1 MSDTFV
7 VFAQDGGSCEILE
20 AKSAKDAA
28 ARVLADWDLVAE
40 PGYKLYAVALKDC
53 SVFPLVLSVG
63 VGEGETE

>member
-40 PGYKLYAVALKDC
+40 RATSC
-53 SVFPLVLSVG
+53 MPLP
-63 VGEGETE
+63 